1 MANGAEVGTG
11 HISIFPSMKGFRSA
25 VNSEMQ
31 GAGKSGASRFQQ
43 AFGNGGKL
51 GTSFGGSF
59 KRSFDSSASNLG
71 QDALKPFQRDM
82 AQATSKASAAL
93 LNYRQS
99 TVNVQT
105 AQDKLNAAIAKYGPD
120 STQAQTAAINL
131 EKAQLRQAEALR
143 KSEAAAEA
151 KANASKALKAAEE
164 ELANASAKSSSK
176 FQSLSTSFKKS
187 VNNVA
192 SGNSAFA
199 GAARGLNSLG
209 GTFEKSKST
218 VTGWAT
224 SIRDKAKSAFDR
236 IPDGAKTA
244 TAGALGA
251 FGKLGSAT
259 ASAVGRMGS
268 ATVSAF
274 GTVGSHI
281 ASTFSSIGSFVLQ
294 KVGALGSAIGS
305 TLQAAVSTGL
315 KAVAATAV
323 AAGAGIIAT
332 GKKALDAY
340 ATWEQAVGGVDT
352 LFKDA
357 SGTVQKYAANAY
369 KTAGVSANDYMN
381 QVTSFA
387 ASLVSSLGG
396 DTAKAAEM
404 GNQAIIDMSD
414 NANKMGTDIGTV
426 QQTYQSLARG
436 NYAMLDNL
444 KLGYG
449 GTKSEMERL
458 ISDANKLP
466 GVLKDGNDL
475 SVDSFSDV
483 VEAISRVQKE
493 MGISGTTAREAATTI
508 EGSVNSMK
516 AAWQNWLTG
525 LGNENADMGALSQ
538 QLADSIG
545 TALKNIV
552 PRIGVIAKG
561 VVSAIPAL
569 FNSLV
574 SLLPAPFQEA
584 VAKVLDVISR
594 IRDGFL
600 GLKDL
605 IIAGD
610 FTAAFRNA
618 FNVEEDSPV
627 VDFLLKIRDTAKQV
641 ADAIPGLFNGIG
653 QKISSVFQA
662 IGPTISTVFDG
673 IVTLVTNIKT
683 TFEQAFASNGGD
695 LGGLGQIAQTVMGLA
710 SPLGVVITMFQQFGA
725 QIQQVVQQAGP
736 SLYTMLDNLAAML
749 GGALAGI
756 LPGIQSAIQS
766 LLPVIG
772 QVITTVGNIVSAILP
787 TLSSMI
793 RQLTPVITQVASVI
807 GQIMSIVAPLVAQL
821 VSSVLPVIQNIIT
834 AVMNLVNAAMPA
846 ITGLAQIVMSAIQT
860 MLPVIQAVLT
870 VVTAVISGVVSAIGT
885 VITIITNVVTVIV
898 SVIGSVISVISGL
911 YASVSSVFTAINTFI
926 AGVISTIVSVVSSAF
941 NGLVNT
947 IGGAVNTAGS
957 VISGFFGTVS
967 SIFQS
972 IGSTISNAI
981 SNAAAA
987 VLSGFSGMVSAAS
1000 SAISGVVSAV
1010 SGLPGKIMGFFSNAG
1025 SWLIDSG
1032 RAIIQGLIDG
1042 ITGMIGAAGDAIGG
1056 VMDKIAS
1063 FLPHSPAKEGAFSG
1077 RGWTPY
1083 SGRAL
1088 VRGLAEGMDSAAP
1101 SAVSSI
1107 RGVMRDING
1116 QIGADG
1122 RLGANALNVN
1132 GGSDMTGTTGS
1143 ALADFASM
1151 LVELRGLRS
1160 DLQALHGDLGPT
1172 IAKYT
1177 PSMTIREE
1185 KRRLGLV

>member
-1 MANGAEVGTG
+1 MANGAEVGQG
-11 HISIFPSMKGFRSA
+11 HISLFPEMKGFRSA
-25 VNSEMQ
+25 VNKEMQ
-31 GAGKSGASRFQQ
+31 DAGKSGSNRFSKS
-43 AFGNGGKL
+43 FDGNKIGK
-51 GTSFGGSF
+51 SFGGNFKNSF
-59 KRSFDSSASNLG
+59 NDAASSLG
-71 QDALKPFQRDM
+71 KDALKPFQRDV

-99 TVNVQT
+99 TINVQA
-105 AQDKLNAAIAKYGPD
+105 AQDKLNAAIAKYGPE
-120 STQAQTAAINL
+120 STQAQSAAVKL
-131 EKAQLRQAEALR
+131 EQAQLRQADALA
-143 KSEAAAEA
+143 KSNAAAEA
-151 KANASKALKAAEE
+151 KAQATKTLKAAEE
-164 ELANASAKSSSK
+164 ELANTSAKSTRG
-176 FQSLSTSFKKS
+176 FAALANSFKIG
-187 VNNVA
+187 VGNIAN
-192 SGNSAFA
+192 GNSAFS
-199 GAARGLNSLG
+199 GAAKSLMNLG
-209 GTFEKSKST
+209 GAFEKSKST
-218 VTGWAT
+218 VTGWAST
-224 SIRDKAKSAFDR
+224 LQDKAKSAFDKM
-236 IPDGAKTA
+236 PEGAKTA
-244 TAGALGA
+244 ASTAIGA

-259 ASAVGRMGS
+259 ASVFGAVGSRITGTFSNVGS
-268 ATVSAF
+268 AVMEKMSAL
-274 GTVGSHI
+274 G
-281 ASTFSSIGSFVLQ
+281 SSIGSALQ
-294 KVGALGSAIGS
+294 TAASA
-305 TLQAAVSTGL
+305 GL
-315 KAVAATAV
+315 KAVTAAGA
-323 AAGAGIIAT
+323 AAGAGIAVA
-332 GKKALDAY
+332 GKQALDAY

-352 LFKDA
+352 LFKSA
-357 SGTVQKYAANAY
+357 SGTVQKYAAEAY

-387 ASLVSSLGG
+387 ASLVQSLGG
-396 DTAKAAEM
+396 DTAKAAEL
-404 GNQAIIDMSD
+404 GNMALVDMSD
-414 NANKMGTDIGTV
+414 NANKMGTDLGSL
-426 QQTYQSLARG
+426 QWAYQGFAKQ
-436 NYAMLDNL
+436 NYTMLDNL

-449 GTKSEMERL
+449 GTQEEMKRL
-458 ISDANKLP
+458 IQDASKMT
-466 GVLKDGNDL
+466 D
-475 SVDSFSDV
+475 
-483 VEAISRVQKE
+483 IQKE
-493 MGISGTTAREAATTI
+493 LGVTVDGSSMSFANVVSAIHVMQKSLDIAGTTSREAATTI
-508 EGSVNSMK
+508 EGSIGMMK
-516 AAWQNWLTG
+516 AAWQNWLAG

-552 PRIGVIAKG
+552 PRLSAIAKG

-569 FNSLV
+569 FDSLV

-605 IIAGD
+605 IIAGN

-627 VDFLLKIRDTAKQV
+627 IDFLFKIRDTAKQV
-641 ADAIPGLFNGIG
+641 ADAIPGLFKGIG

-662 IGPTISTVFDG
+662 IGPTVSTVFNG
-673 IVTLVTNIKT
+673 IVALVTNIKT
-683 TFEQAFASNGGD
+683 TFEQAFANNGGD
-695 LGGLGQIAQTVMGLA
+695 LGGLGHIAQTVMGLA
-710 SPLGVVITMFQQFGA
+710 SPLGVVITMFQQFGS

-987 VLSGFSGMVSAAS
+987 VRSGFSGMVSAAS

-1042 ITGMIGAAGDAIGG
+1042 ITGMIGAAGDAIGD

-1122 RLGANALNVN
+1122 RLGVNALNVN
-1132 GGSDMTGTTGS
+1132 GGSYMTGATGS
-1143 ALADFASM
+1143 ALVDFASM
-1151 LVELRGLRS
+1151 LVEIRGLRS

>member
-1 MANGAEVGTG
+1 MANGAEVGQG
-11 HISIFPSMKGFRSA
+11 HISLFPEMKGFRSA
-25 VNSEMQ
+25 VNKEMQ
-31 GAGKSGASRFQQ
+31 DAGKSGSNRFSKS
-43 AFGNGGKL
+43 FDGNKIGK
-51 GTSFGGSF
+51 SFGGNFKNSF
-59 KRSFDSSASNLG
+59 NDAASSLG
-71 QDALKPFQRDM
+71 KDALKPFQRDV

-99 TVNVQT
+99 TINVQA
-105 AQDKLNAAIAKYGPD
+105 AQDKLNAAIAKYGPE
-120 STQAQTAAINL
+120 STQAQSAAVKL
-131 EKAQLRQAEALR
+131 EQAQLRQADALA
-143 KSEAAAEA
+143 KSNAAAEA
-151 KANASKALKAAEE
+151 KAQATKTLKAAEE
-164 ELANASAKSSSK
+164 ELANTSAKSTRG
-176 FQSLSTSFKKS
+176 FAALANSFKIG
-187 VNNVA
+187 VGNIAN
-192 SGNSAFA
+192 GNSAFS
-199 GAARGLNSLG
+199 GAAKSLMNLG
-209 GTFEKSKST
+209 GAFEKSKST
-218 VTGWAT
+218 VTGWAST
-224 SIRDKAKSAFDR
+224 LQDKAKSAFDKM
-236 IPDGAKTA
+236 PEGAKTA
-244 TAGALGA
+244 ASTAIGA

-259 ASAVGRMGS
+259 ASVFGAVGSRITGTFSNVGS
-268 ATVSAF
+268 AVMEKMSAL
-274 GTVGSHI
+274 G
-281 ASTFSSIGSFVLQ
+281 SSIGSALQ
-294 KVGALGSAIGS
+294 TAASA
-305 TLQAAVSTGL
+305 GL
-315 KAVAATAV
+315 KAVTAAGA
-323 AAGAGIIAT
+323 AAGAGIAVA
-332 GKKALDAY
+332 GKQALDAY

-352 LFKDA
+352 LFKGA
-357 SGTVQKYAANAY
+357 SGTVQKYAAEAY
-369 KTAGVSANDYMN
+369 KTAGVGANDYMN

-396 DTAKAAEM
+396 DTAKAADM

-414 NANKMGTDIGTV
+414 NANKMGTDIQTI

-475 SVDSFSDV
+475 SIDSFSDV

-493 MGISGTTAREAATTI
+493 MGISGTTADEAAKTI
-508 EGSVNSMK
+508 EGSVGAMK
-516 AAWQNWLTG
+516 AAWQNWLAG

-552 PRIGVIAKG
+552 PRLSAIAKG

-569 FNSLV
+569 FDSLV

-605 IIAGD
+605 IIAGN

-627 VDFLLKIRDTAKQV
+627 IDFLFKIRDTAKQV
-641 ADAIPGLFNGIG
+641 ADAIPGLFKGIG

-662 IGPTISTVFDG
+662 IGPTVSTVFNG
-673 IVTLVTNIKT
+673 IVALVTNIKT
-683 TFEQAFASNGGD
+683 TFEQAFANNGGD
-695 LGGLGQIAQTVMGLA
+695 LGGLGHIAQTVMGLA
-710 SPLGVVITMFQQFGA
+710 SPLGVVITMFQQFGS

-756 LPGIQSAIQS
+756 LPSIQSAIQS

-846 ITGLAQIVMSAIQT
+846 ITGLAQIVMSTIQM

-987 VLSGFSGMVSAAS
+987 VRSGFSGMVSAAS

-1042 ITGMIGAAGDAIGG
+1042 ITGMIGAAGDAIGD

-1122 RLGANALNVN
+1122 RLGVNALNVN

-1143 ALADFASM
+1143 ALVDFASIV
-1151 LVELRGLRS
+1151 VEIRGLRS

>member
-1 MANGAEVGTG
+1 MANGAEVGQG
-11 HISIFPSMKGFRSA
+11 HVSLFPEMKGFRSA
-25 VNSEMQ
+25 VNKEMQ
-31 GAGKSGASRFQQ
+31 DAGKSGSNRFSKS
-43 AFGNGGKL
+43 FDGNKIGK
-51 GTSFGGSF
+51 SFGGNFKNSF
-59 KRSFDSSASNLG
+59 NDAASSLG
-71 QDALKPFQRDM
+71 KDALKPFQRDV

-99 TVNVQT
+99 TINVQA
-105 AQDKLNAAIAKYGPD
+105 AQDKLNAAIAKYGPE
-120 STQAQTAAINL
+120 STQAQSAAVKL
-131 EKAQLRQAEALR
+131 EQAQLRQADALA
-143 KSEAAAEA
+143 KSNAAAEA
-151 KANASKALKAAEE
+151 KAQATKTLKAAEE
-164 ELANASAKSSSK
+164 ELANTSAKSTRG
-176 FQSLSTSFKKS
+176 FAALANSFKIG
-187 VNNVA
+187 VGNIAN
-192 SGNSAFA
+192 GNSAFS
-199 GAARGLNSLG
+199 GAAKSLMNLG
-209 GTFEKSKST
+209 GAFEKSKST
-218 VTGWAT
+218 VTGWAST
-224 SIRDKAKSAFDR
+224 LQDKAKSAFDKM
-236 IPDGAKTA
+236 PEGAKTA
-244 TAGALGA
+244 ASTAIGA

-259 ASAVGRMGS
+259 ASVFGAVGSRITGTFSNVGS
-268 ATVSAF
+268 AVMEKMSAL
-274 GTVGSHI
+274 G
-281 ASTFSSIGSFVLQ
+281 SSIGSALQ
-294 KVGALGSAIGS
+294 TAASA
-305 TLQAAVSTGL
+305 GL
-315 KAVAATAV
+315 KAVTAAGA
-323 AAGAGIIAT
+323 AAGAGIAVA
-332 GKKALDAY
+332 GKQALDAY

-352 LFKDA
+352 LFKGA
-357 SGTVQKYAANAY
+357 SGTVQKYAAEAY
-369 KTAGVSANDYMN
+369 KTAGVGANDYMN

-396 DTAKAAEM
+396 DTAKAADM

-414 NANKMGTDIGTV
+414 NANKMGTDIGSI

-475 SVDSFSDV
+475 SIDSFSDV

-493 MGISGTTAREAATTI
+493 MGISGTTADEAAKTI
-508 EGSVNSMK
+508 EGSVGAMK
-516 AAWQNWLTG
+516 AAWQNWLAG

-552 PRIGVIAKG
+552 PRLSAIAKG

-569 FNSLV
+569 FDSLV

-605 IIAGD
+605 IIAGN

-627 VDFLLKIRDTAKQV
+627 IDFLFKIRDTAKQV
-641 ADAIPGLFNGIG
+641 ADAIPGLFKGIG

-662 IGPTISTVFDG
+662 IGPTVSTVFNG
-673 IVTLVTNIKT
+673 IVALVTNIKT
-683 TFEQAFASNGGD
+683 TFEQAFASDGGD
-695 LGGLGQIAQTVMGLA
+695 FGGLGHIAQTVMGLA
-710 SPLGVVITMFQQFGA
+710 SPLGVVITMFQQFGS
-725 QIQQVVQQAGP
+725 QIQQVVQQVGP
-736 SLYTMLDNLAAML
+736 SLYAMLDNLAAML

-793 RQLTPVITQVASVI
+793 RQLTPVITQVANVI

-846 ITGLAQIVMSAIQT
+846 ITGLAQIVMSTIQT

-987 VLSGFSGMVSAAS
+987 VRSGFSGMVSAAS

-1042 ITGMIGAAGDAIGG
+1042 ITGMIGAAGDAIGD

-1063 FLPHSPAKEGAFSG
+1063 FLPHSPAKEGVFSG

-1122 RLGANALNVN
+1122 RLGVNALNVN

-1143 ALADFASM
+1143 ALVDFASIV
-1151 LVELRGLRS
+1151 VELRGLRS

>member
-1 MANGAEVGTG
+1 MANGAEVGQG
-11 HISIFPSMKGFRSA
+11 HISLFPELKGFRSA
-25 VNSEMQ
+25 VNKEMQ
-31 GAGKSGASRFQQ
+31 DAGKSGSNRFSKS
-43 AFGNGGKL
+43 FDGNKIGK
-51 GTSFGGSF
+51 SFGGNFKNSF
-59 KRSFDSSASNLG
+59 NDAASSLG
-71 QDALKPFQRDM
+71 KDALKPFQRDV

-99 TVNVQT
+99 TINVQA
-105 AQDKLNAAIAKYGPD
+105 AQDKLNAAIAKYGPE
-120 STQAQTAAINL
+120 STQAQSAAVKL
-131 EKAQLRQAEALR
+131 EQAQLRQADALA
-143 KSEAAAEA
+143 KSNAAAEA
-151 KANASKALKAAEE
+151 KAQSTKTLKAAEE
-164 ELANASAKSSSK
+164 ELANTSAKSTRG
-176 FQSLSTSFKKS
+176 FAALANSFKIG
-187 VNNVA
+187 VGNIAN
-192 SGNSAFA
+192 GNSAFS
-199 GAARGLNSLG
+199 GAAKSLMNLG
-209 GTFEKSKST
+209 GAFEKSKST
-218 VTGWAT
+218 VTGWAST
-224 SIRDKAKSAFDR
+224 LQDKAKSAFDKM
-236 IPDGAKTA
+236 PEGAKTA
-244 TAGALGA
+244 ASTAIGAL
-251 FGKLGSAT
+251 GKLGSAT
-259 ASAVGRMGS
+259 ASVFGAVGSRITGTFSNVGS
-268 ATVSAF
+268 AVMEKMSAL
-274 GTVGSHI
+274 G
-281 ASTFSSIGSFVLQ
+281 SSIGSALQ
-294 KVGALGSAIGS
+294 TAASA
-305 TLQAAVSTGL
+305 GL
-315 KAVAATAV
+315 KAVTAAGA
-323 AAGAGIIAT
+323 AAGAGIAVA
-332 GKKALDAY
+332 GKQALDAY

-352 LFKDA
+352 LFKSA
-357 SGTVQKYAANAY
+357 SGTVQKYAAEAY
-369 KTAGVSANDYMN
+369 KTAGVGANDYMN

-414 NANKMGTDIGTV
+414 NANKMGTDIQTI

-449 GTKSEMERL
+449 GTKTEMQRL
-458 ISDANKLP
+458 IADANKLP
-466 GVLKDGNDL
+466 GVMKEGNDL
-475 SVDSFSDV
+475 SIDSFADV
-483 VEAISRVQKE
+483 TEAISRVQKSL
-493 MGISGTTAREAATTI
+493 GISGTTAKEAATTI

-516 AAWQNWLTG
+516 AAWQNWLAG

-552 PRIGVIAKG
+552 PRLSAIAKG

-569 FNSLV
+569 FDSLV

-594 IRDGFL
+594 IRGGFL

-605 IIAGD
+605 IIAGN

-627 VDFLLKIRDTAKQV
+627 IDFLFKIRDTAKQV
-641 ADAIPGLFNGIG
+641 ADAIPGLFKGIG
-653 QKISSVFQA
+653 QKISSVFQT
-662 IGPTISTVFDG
+662 IGPTVSTVFNG
-673 IVTLVTNIKT
+673 IVALVTNIKT
-683 TFEQAFASNGGD
+683 TFEQAFANNGGD
-695 LGGLGQIAQTVMGLA
+695 LGGLGHIAQTVMGLA
-710 SPLGVVITMFQQFGA
+710 SPLGVVITMFQQFGS

-772 QVITTVGNIVSAILP
+772 QVITTVGNIVSAVLP

-846 ITGLAQIVMSAIQT
+846 ITGLAQIVMSTIQT

-957 VISGFFGTVS
+957 VISVFFGTVS

-987 VLSGFSGMVSAAS
+987 VRSGFSGMVSAAS

-1042 ITGMIGAAGDAIGG
+1042 ITGMIGAAGDAIGD

-1122 RLGANALNVN
+1122 RLGVNALNVN

-1143 ALADFASM
+1143 ALVDFASIV
-1151 LVELRGLRS
+1151 VEIRGLRS

>member
-1 MANGAEVGTG
+1 MAFGSEVGTG
-11 HISIFPSMKGFRSA
+11 HVSIFPSMKGFRSA
-25 VNSEMQ
+25 VDKEMQ
-31 GAGKSGASRFQQ
+31 DAGKSGSNRFSKS
-43 AFGNGGKL
+43 FDGNKIGK
-51 GTSFGGSF
+51 SFGGNFKNSF
-59 KRSFDSSASNLG
+59 NDAASSLG
-71 QDALKPFQRDM
+71 KDALKPFQRDV

-99 TVNVQT
+99 TINVQA
-105 AQDKLNAAIAKYGPD
+105 AQDKLNAAIAKYGPE
-120 STQAQTAAINL
+120 STQAQSAAVKL
-131 EKAQLRQAEALR
+131 EQAQLRQADALA
-143 KSEAAAEA
+143 KSNAAAEA
-151 KANASKALKAAEE
+151 KAQATKTLKAAEE
-164 ELANASAKSSSK
+164 ELANTSAKSTRG
-176 FQSLSTSFKKS
+176 FAALANSFKIG
-187 VNNVA
+187 VGNIAN
-192 SGNSAFA
+192 GNSAFS
-199 GAARGLNSLG
+199 GAAKSLMNLG
-209 GTFEKSKST
+209 GAFEKSKST
-218 VTGWAT
+218 VTGWAST
-224 SIRDKAKSAFDR
+224 LQDKAKSAFDKM
-236 IPDGAKTA
+236 PEGSKTA
-244 TAGALGA
+244 ASTAIGA

-259 ASAVGRMGS
+259 ASVFGAVGSRITGTFSNVGS
-268 ATVSAF
+268 AVMEKMSAL
-274 GTVGSHI
+274 G
-281 ASTFSSIGSFVLQ
+281 SSIGSALQ
-294 KVGALGSAIGS
+294 TAASA
-305 TLQAAVSTGL
+305 GL
-315 KAVAATAV
+315 KAVTAAGA
-323 AAGAGIIAT
+323 AAGAGIAVA
-332 GKKALDAY
+332 GKQALDAY

-352 LFKDA
+352 LFKSA
-357 SGTVQKYAANAY
+357 SGTVQKYAAEAY

-387 ASLVSSLGG
+387 ASLVQSLGG
-396 DTAKAAEM
+396 DTAKAADM

-414 NANKMGTDIGTV
+414 NANKMGTDIQTI

-475 SVDSFSDV
+475 SIDSFSDV

-493 MGISGTTAREAATTI
+493 MGISGTTADEAAKTI
-508 EGSVNSMK
+508 EGSVGAMK
-516 AAWQNWLTG
+516 AAWQNWLAG

-552 PRIGVIAKG
+552 PRLSAIAKG

-569 FNSLV
+569 FDSLV

-605 IIAGD
+605 IIAGN

-627 VDFLLKIRDTAKQV
+627 IDFLFKIRDTAKQV
-641 ADAIPGLFNGIG
+641 ADAIPGLFKGIG

-662 IGPTISTVFDG
+662 IGPTVSTVFNG
-673 IVTLVTNIKT
+673 IVALVTNIKT
-683 TFEQAFASNGGD
+683 TFEQAFANNGGD
-695 LGGLGQIAQTVMGLA
+695 LGGMGHIAQTVMGLA
-710 SPLGVVITMFQQFGA
+710 SPLGVVITMFQQFGS

-987 VLSGFSGMVSAAS
+987 VRSGFSGMVSAAS

-1042 ITGMIGAAGDAIGG
+1042 ITGMIGAAGDAIGD

-1122 RLGANALNVN
+1122 RLGVNALNVN

-1143 ALADFASM
+1143 ALVDFASIV
-1151 LVELRGLRS
+1151 VELRGLRS